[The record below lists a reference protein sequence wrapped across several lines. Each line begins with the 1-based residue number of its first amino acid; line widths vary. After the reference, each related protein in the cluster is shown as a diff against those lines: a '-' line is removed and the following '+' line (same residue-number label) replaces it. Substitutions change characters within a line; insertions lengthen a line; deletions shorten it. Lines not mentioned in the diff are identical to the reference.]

1 MIGGVVMAICPF
13 CNALESQTYS
23 CRVCTNVLQDYG
35 KVVDY
40 TDAYS
45 AYMDQD
51 LLTAVDGLTRENS
64 EQYCVHVFY
73 CGTCGTQ
80 TELTVKLI

>member
-1 MIGGVVMAICPF
+1 MGICPL
-13 CNALESQTYS
+13 CNALEAQVYS
-23 CRVCTNVLQDYG
+23 CQSCLNVLQDYG

-51 LLTAVDGLTRENS
+51 LLIEVDGLTGEDS
-64 EQYCVHVFY
+64 QQYCVHVFY

-80 TELTVKLI
+80 TELTVKLV